1 MNDFSPER
9 KADTIPYI
17 KFRWMYS
24 LAIEKKRWKSWQKIS
39 FSRAMPKWRK
49 KEPNRLDYRTDFRDV
64 SRLFLHHF
72 APSFLRKI
80 CDFCSIDNIFSI
92 FGAKTDVQKATTLL
106 SPLPPFRALCIITN
120 SVERWVCMWIRTARR
135 PAFHASS
142 FPKSLIFR
150 MVFVLQN
157 AKFMLLLTREW
168 MEEEERTRSGK
179 KKIWWKCDSFRIS
192 WCSFSFGVFRFPI

>member
-1 MNDFSPER
+1 MNDFSPEQWTQKEKQTQFHTLNSDECILWQSKR
-9 KADTIPYI
+9 KDES
-17 KFRWMYS
+17 RG
-24 LAIEKKRWKSWQKIS
+24 KKYHFPGRC
-39 FSRAMPKWRK
+39 RNEK

-120 SVERWVCMWIRTARR
+120 SVERWVCMWIGTARR

-150 MVFVLQN
+150 MVFVLQMRN
-157 AKFMLLLTREW
+157 LCF
-168 MEEEERTRSGK
+168 
-179 KKIWWKCDSFRIS
+179 F
-192 WCSFSFGVFRFPI
+192 